1 MRYLHLLLAMFVTS
15 AAVAE
20 ASDDLQKRLNELGE
34 IQGDDSIESWRE
46 LGEAAI
52 ALPAV
57 PDSLV
62 GKTASRIRPGSAG
75 WSDAVAWV
83 EANPEVQ
90 KAIKIGA
97 EREFLGLPYG
107 IDAVP
112 ESFANSG
119 FSVAL
124 PDLETTISP
133 TFHWL
138 DHLKKLATWSKVE
151 AWRRFDAGDSEGAI
165 DLMVSDI
172 GMLRKAADRGFLDEK
187 QAAIALMLDAV
198 VSLREMLY
206 LNEDSLDAKRLRT
219 LASTELS
226 RIRVDRDRLLLPE
239 HDRYVHQALLDTA
252 FDHSTGRVDTE
263 EFRRRFTRMEGEAA
277 PLGQAGIDTRWRQ
290 LATWQASLE
299 ASREQLDNLYDDWWR
314 RWRVRTGT
322 DLAVMILAE
331 PPYSERLNAVRYSG
345 ILSMLGDMDQLFNDR
360 DRLVAELDATSIAA
374 GLLSYK
380 ANRNTYPKF
389 RRMAYGTDV
398 PRHKDHDRFS
408 VDRAPFIYFVPVED
422 WVINLGAGEVVVPAG
437 TGILYSRGRDGFDN
451 QAKRHAVDGYDGD
464 LIIWPPPTAFDLRT
478 DQTDG

>member
-1 MRYLHLLLAMFVTS
+1 MRYLHVLLALLVSS

-20 ASDDLQKRLNELGE
+20 ASDELQKRLNDLGE

-57 PDSLV
+57 PDSLL
-62 GKTASRIRPGSAG
+62 GRTASRIRPGSAG
-75 WSDAVAWV
+75 WADAVAWV
-83 EANPEVQ
+83 EANPEVEE
-90 KAIKIGA
+90 AIKAGA
-97 EREFLGLPYG
+97 TRAFVGLPYG
-107 IDAVP
+107 TDAVP
-112 ESFANSG
+112 EAFATAG

-124 PDLETTISP
+124 PDLESTISP

-151 AWRRFDAGDSEGAI
+151 AWRRFDAGDSEAAI

-187 QAAIALMLDAV
+187 QAAITLMLDAV

-206 LNEDSLDAKRLRT
+206 LNQDTLTAERLQA
-219 LASTELS
+219 LSKNELS
-226 RIRVDRDRLLLPE
+226 QIRVDRDRLLLPE
-239 HDRYVHQALLDTA
+239 HDRFVHQALLDTA
-252 FDHSTGRVDTE
+252 FDHTTGRVDSE
-263 EFRRRFTRMEGEAA
+263 EFRRRFTRMEGESF
-277 PLGQAGIDTRWRQ
+277 PVGQAGIDSRWRQ
-290 LATWQASLE
+290 LADWQGSLE

-331 PPYSERLNAVRYSG
+331 PPYAERLNAVRYSG
-345 ILSMLGDMDQLFNDR
+345 ILSMLGDMDQLLNDR

-380 ANRNTYPKF
+380 TSRNQYPKV

-398 PRHKDHDRFS
+398 PRHKDQDRFS
-408 VDRAPFIYFVPVED
+408 ADKSPFIYFVTDKD

-464 LIIWPPPTAFDLRT
+464 LIIWPPPTAFDLRNDAT
-478 DQTDG
+478 AG